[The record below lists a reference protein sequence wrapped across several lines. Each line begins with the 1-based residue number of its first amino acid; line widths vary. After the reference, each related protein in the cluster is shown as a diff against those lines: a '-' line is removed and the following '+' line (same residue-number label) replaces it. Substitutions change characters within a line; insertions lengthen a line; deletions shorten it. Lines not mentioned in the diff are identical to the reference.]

1 MVATF
6 SVLLYILFVIAAI
19 VLVVV
24 VLLQEGRGG
33 GFGEALGSHGRETF
47 GPGSKGINTFTGWTA
62 AVFLGSA
69 LLLHYINRTQQ
80 ATAPALE
87 KFDAPANT
95 SAPLIPGSSTP
106 TDGGGGTGAP
116 ANGGSQGNTSN
127 PPPSNPNPP
136 AENPAPPAKNP

>member
-1 MVATF
+1 MAATL

-95 SAPLIPGSSTP
+95 SAPLIPGTSTP
-106 TDGGGGTGAP
+106 TDGGGNTGGNSGAP
-116 ANGGSQGNTSN
+116 ANNGSQG
-127 PPPSNPNPP
+127 NPNPP
-136 AENPAPPAKNP
+136 AENPTPPAKNP